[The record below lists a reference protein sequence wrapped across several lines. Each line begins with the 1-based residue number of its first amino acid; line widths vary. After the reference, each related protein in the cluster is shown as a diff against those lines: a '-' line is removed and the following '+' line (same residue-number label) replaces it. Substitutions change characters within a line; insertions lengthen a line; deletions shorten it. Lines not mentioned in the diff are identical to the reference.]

1 MFLFVDTDMARKS
14 KTAVAQQL
22 NKLGIDPVAEAV
34 SVATDSSCPHVVRA
48 KIWCELIQY
57 IQPKLKSVEI
67 SNKDDKPFQLKLPGI
82 ELVVVDGAAAQ
93 D

>member
-1 MFLFVDTDMARKS
+1 MARKS

-34 SVATDSSCPHVVRA
+34 SVATDSRCPHVVRA

-57 IQPKLKSVEI
+57 IQPKLKSVEVTG
-67 SNKDDKPFQLKLPGI
+67 K
-82 ELVVVDGAAAQ
+82 DGAPVQMDMFDWRALINTPSEKQ
-93 D
+93 

>member
-1 MFLFVDTDMARKS
+1 MARKS

-34 SVATDSSCPHVVRA
+34 SVATDLDCPYVVRA

-57 IQPKLKSVEI
+57 IQPKLKA
-67 SNKDDKPFQLKLPGI
+67 I
-82 ELVVVDGAAAQ
+82 ELTGKDGGPVQMDMFDWRALINAPSEKT
-93 D
+93 

>member
-1 MFLFVDTDMARKS
+1 MARKS

-34 SVATDSSCPHVVRA
+34 SVATDLDCPYVVRA

-57 IQPKLKSVEI
+57 VQPKLKSVEI
-67 SNKDDKPFQLKLPGI
+67 SNKDDKPFQFKIPGI
-82 ELVVVDGAAAQ
+82 DLVIVDGSESKN
-93 D
+93 

>member
-1 MFLFVDTDMARKS
+1 MARKS

-34 SVATDSSCPHVVRA
+34 SVAADPECPHAIRA

-57 IQPKLKSVEI
+57 IQPKLKAIEVTG
-67 SNKDDKPFQLKLPGI
+67 KDGGPVQGILDLKVAFDDPSP
-82 ELVVVDGAAAQ
+82 V
-93 D
+93 